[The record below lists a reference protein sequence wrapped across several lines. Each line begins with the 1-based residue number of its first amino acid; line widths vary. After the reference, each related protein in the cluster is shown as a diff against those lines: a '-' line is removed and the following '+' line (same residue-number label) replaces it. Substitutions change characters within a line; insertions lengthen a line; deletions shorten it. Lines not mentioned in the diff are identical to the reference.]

1 MREAVLVV
9 AHGTVS
15 SPDEIPEFLRA
26 IRRGRPASAELVAET
41 RQRYLAIGR
50 SPLLDV
56 TQQQARR
63 LGERI
68 GKPVFVGMRLWRP
81 LVADVLAQIAAAGIE
96 RVTVVPLAPFSV
108 GVYHDAALAAQ
119 RSQPRAAALELVPV
133 APWGSAPELV
143 AAHVAQ
149 IRAARGFAEADTV
162 VLSAHS
168 LPLAVVRGGDRYPD
182 EVRAAAAAIGRGLG
196 REVTL
201 AYQSRSAEGEWLGP
215 DLRAVLEAEAARG
228 RRRLVLAPLGFL
240 AEQME
245 TLYDLDIQ
253 ARGWADSL
261 GLELERVPTL
271 GASPGLIEA
280 LAAVVERAS
289 VAS

>member
-15 SPDEIPEFLRA
+15 SLDELPDFLRS
-26 IRRGRPASAELVAET
+26 IRRGRPTPAELLAET
-41 RQRYLAIGR
+41 RRRYQAIGR

-56 TQQQARR
+56 TREQARL

-68 GKPVFVGMRLWRP
+68 GRPVFSGMRLWHP
-81 LVADVLAQIAAAGIE
+81 LIADVLEQIAATAIE
-96 RVTVVPLAPFSV
+96 RVIVLPLAPFSV
-108 GVYHDAALAAQ
+108 AVYHDAALAAQ
-119 RSQPRAAALELVPV
+119 RSRASAAGIALVPV

-143 AAHVAQ
+143 AAQVGQ
-149 IRAARGFAEADTV
+149 IRAAPGFAEAEAV

-182 EVRAAAAAIGRGLG
+182 EVRASAAAIGRGLG

-201 AYQSRSAEGEWLGP
+201 AYQSRGAEGEWLGP

-228 RRRLVLAPLGFL
+228 RRRVLLAPLGFL

-253 ARGWADSL
+253 ARAWAASL

-271 GASPGLIEA
+271 GTAPGLIEA